1 MGKLKGKKQLN
12 SAILKELKPFGIESV
27 KLSNEYTY
35 IKDKNKITYSI
46 ELPIEYQ
53 WLIEFIAD
61 RFNYTCHC
69 HDSFILLLLHELGHH
84 NTIDYISG
92 GVQKFCDEE
101 KIRIAEE
108 MQTAETEE
116 EQKRLEFQ
124 YFGLPD
130 ELMATQ
136 WAVNYARKH
145 PLKIKNMTNRIIDN
159 FKIFYDIN
167 GVTED

>member
-1 MGKLKGKKQLN
+1 MSKLKGKKELN
-12 SAILKELKPFGIESV
+12 SAILKELKPFGIENV
-27 KLSNEYTY
+27 KLSDKYTY
-35 IKDKNKITYSI
+35 TQGKNKITYTL
-46 ELPIEYQ
+46 ELPLEYQ

-61 RFNYTCHC
+61 RFNYICHC
-69 HDSFILLLLHELGHH
+69 HDSFILLFLHEIGHH
-84 NTIDYISG
+84 NTIDFISG

-101 KIRIAEE
+101 KIRIANE
-108 MQTAETEE
+108 MLVAETEE

-145 PLKIKNMTNRIIDN
+145 PLKVKNITKRIIDS
-159 FKIFYDIN
+159 FQTFYNIN